1 MSAPTPASAIG
12 DDGVLNRVRART
24 TFAGLTMM
32 CATALFAL
40 TGWVW
45 PAWLAGGPGLA
56 IGVVVVAAAG
66 GMGLMLLRRARLW
79 GVAAVRASSWAG
91 DLGGPGWVK
100 AVCGQARPMRRNS
113 GPPMLRRVSKH
124 AQIVLPLRAQ
134 SGPLSAGEA
143 VMVHARADAL
153 APTRDDDLLVY
164 AVTAR
169 GPILIGRPADG
180 VLFVADRWTFAAL

>member
-12 DDGVLNRVRART
+12 DDGVLSRVRART
-24 TFAGLTMM
+24 TVSGLTMM
-32 CATALFAL
+32 CVTALFAL

-45 PAWLAGGPGLA
+45 PAWLAGGPGLV

-66 GMGLMLLRRARLW
+66 GMGLVLLRRARLW
-79 GVAAVRASSWAG
+79 GLAAVRASSWAG
-91 DLGGPGWVK
+91 DLGGPGWVN

-124 AQIVLPLRAQ
+124 AQIVLPLKAQ
-134 SGPLSAGEA
+134 FGPLAGGEA

-153 APTRDDDLLVY
+153 APTRDDDLRVY
-164 AVTAR
+164 AITTR
-169 GPILIGRPADG
+169 GPFLLGRPVDG
-180 VLFVADRWTFAAL
+180 ALFVADRWIFAAL